1 MRLRPA
7 ALALALILGL
17 AAPAAAT
24 ADSAARFH
32 ATVDGILAQPYQPDY
47 VPTGTDSAFGAAGVV
62 DTAPAEDYTT
72 GSIPGS
78 PDAPAWPPWFTPVS
92 FTSGRRSTVSKKSLM
107 RG

>member
-47 VPTGTDSAFGAAGVV
+47 VPTGTDSAFGAARLRSPISASFRASW
-62 DTAPAEDYTT
+62 APRQK
-72 GSIPGS
+72 
-78 PDAPAWPPWFTPVS
+78 WMPPKND
-92 FTSGRRSTVSKKSLM
+92 SGRMFRRVMSRRSGS
-107 RG
+107 G